1 MTKRRRAD
9 EDFQVSKR
17 LHMETLL
24 TKRKN
29 NAVTNDMDRK
39 KARYTDAVVD
49 DLRNRNFELEQT
61 VMALCQKI
69 QTLEYMLQ
77 MFQRNETIG
86 HNRLVHAY

>member
-1 MTKRRRAD
+1 MTKRRR
-9 EDFQVSKR
+9 EDDVFKVSKR
-17 LHMETLL
+17 LHVETLL

-29 NAVTNDMDRK
+29 IDFTNDMDTK
-39 KARYTDAVVD
+39 KARHADAVVD
-49 DLRNRNFELEQT
+49 DLRSRNFELEQT

-69 QTLEYMLQ
+69 QQLEYMLQ